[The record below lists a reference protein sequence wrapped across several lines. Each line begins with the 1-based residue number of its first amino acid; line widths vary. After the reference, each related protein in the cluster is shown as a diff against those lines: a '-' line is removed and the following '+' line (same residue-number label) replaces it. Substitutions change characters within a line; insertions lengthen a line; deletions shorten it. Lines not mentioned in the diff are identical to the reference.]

1 VGNVVDTVEFDG
13 MVILTGVDDGVG
25 SVADPQNRANITLK
39 YTGTL
44 WKYLNYP
51 RLTDFTI
58 TNVDGTFIKKTT
70 TGVISQTQLVSYAA
84 DNLLGMPSTYT
95 TANVVDSGGAGT
107 TNAEA
112 TITVTNNNPTSIT
125 ITDGGSGYEIGD
137 VIQFLGTD
145 IFAGATA
152 NTAILIQ
159 LTAPIMVANYEQLR
173 VNLEQVYIR
182 AEDITGVDNS
192 TLKFTIYNTLDYD
205 LNYKYSNILR
215 AYSSL

>member
-1 VGNVVDTVEFDG
+1 VDTVEFDG

-58 TNVDGTFIKKTT
+58 TNVDGTFIERTT
-70 TGVISQTQLVSYAA
+70 TGVISQTQILSYLTSNTLSGIGGTVTTSNVLE
-84 DNLLGMPSTYT
+84 DNG
-95 TANVVDSGGAGT
+95 TAY
-107 TNAEA
+107 A
-112 TITVTNNNPTSIT
+112 TITVTNNNPTSVVIT
-125 ITDGGSGYEIGD
+125 NGGSGYEIGD
-137 VIQFLGTD
+137 TIKFLGSDIYGGGSGFIQFV
-145 IFAGATA
+145 
-152 NTAILIQ
+152 
-159 LTAPIMVANYEQLR
+159 LTAAIMVANYEQLR